1 VATSLRSASER
12 AHRLALG
19 AALLSVLMQSG
30 GPIFVRKA
38 GFGGLAFA
46 FHRLWLASLV
56 YAVVSQ
62 VAGRPLRW
70 SAIRASALGGAMFAF
85 NVSTFFVAVQR
96 TSVANAT
103 VIGALQ
109 PVALLMVV
117 NRFGERPAAR
127 DVVWTLVSISGVA
140 VVVLGSAS
148 ASTGD
153 PVGDL
158 LAFAAMLGY
167 AGYYAASKHARS
179 SLGAFEY
186 QAALSVVAT
195 VALLPVVVL
204 TRKDLSA
211 PGASSWF
218 WVAAMVAIPGTGH
231 LLTNHAHGYVRLAI
245 VSVLTLLVPVCSAL
259 LAWAVLDEPLVW
271 LQGIGMVVTVGALA
285 VMVRP
290 GRTAAPPRP
299 TEGRT
304 LH

>member
-1 VATSLRSASER
+1 VRSSSER
-12 AHRLALG
+12 VHRIALG
-19 AALLSVLMQSG
+19 AALLSVLLQSV

-46 FHRLWLASLV
+46 FHRLWFASLA
-56 YAVVSQ
+56 YAVISQ
-62 VAGRPLRW
+62 LTGRRLRW

-85 NVSTFFVAVQR
+85 NVATFFVAVQR

-127 DVVWTLVSISGVA
+127 DVVWTLVSITGVA

-148 ASTGD
+148 AATGD
-153 PVGDL
+153 AVGDL
-158 LAFAAMLGY
+158 LAFLAMLGY
-167 AGYYAASKHARS
+167 AGYYAASKHARTN
-179 SLGAFEY
+179 LGAFEY
-186 QAALSVVAT
+186 QASLSVVAT
-195 VALLPVVVL
+195 VALLPIVVL
-204 TRKDLSA
+204 TREDLAAPRPSA
-211 PGASSWF
+211 WL
-218 WVAAMVAIPGTGH
+218 WIAAMVAIPGTGH
-231 LLTNHAHGYVRLAI
+231 LLTNFAHGYVRLAI

-271 LQGIGMVVTVGALA
+271 LQGLGMVVTVGALA

-290 GRTAAPPRP
+290 ARALAPVRP
-299 TEGRT
+299 AVEGT
-304 LH
+304 G